1 MCIVNAGKHSNVC
14 MPKYDQINIH
24 KCIFTR
30 ARVRVCVVYTRK
42 RRYRHFKKKR
52 DKQMWETPEGIPRK
66 RQTLHQSSGKSS
78 VLESLVGRSFL
89 PRGTG
94 IVTRRPLVLQLV
106 YTSHDDNQHR
116 SAEAGT
122 LDLDEWAQFLHARS
136 RIYTDFDDVRKE
148 IEHET
153 DRVAGNAKGICSEPI
168 RLKIFSDKVVNL
180 TVVDL
185 PGLTKV
191 PVGEQPE
198 DIEQQIR
205 DLVLFY
211 IGNPN
216 SIILAVSPANM
227 DMATSESLKLAK
239 EVDPDGRRT
248 LAVITKLDLMDAGTD
263 AIDILCGRVI
273 PVKLGIIG
281 VVNRSQQDIIDNKTI
296 KDALRDEAA
305 FLQRKYPT
313 LANRNGTPYL
323 AKTLNRLL
331 MHHIRDCLP
340 ELKTRVTMMMSQF
353 QSLLHSYGDDV
364 QDKAQTLL
372 QIITKFNAAYC
383 QTIEGTARN
392 IETTELCGGA
402 RICYIFHET
411 FGRTLDSIHPLAGL
425 TQMDILTAIR
435 NATGPRP
442 ALFVPEVSFELLVKR
457 QIRRLEE
464 PSLRCIELVHE
475 EMQRIIQF
483 CGTEVQQEML
493 RFPKLHEKIIDVVTQ
508 LLRRRLPPTNSMVE
522 NLVAIELAYIN
533 TKHPDFRPDASLA
546 STLVSDDDKA
556 RNIPVRRI
564 HGNAPSTYEHEQPK
578 RGELRQVDNFANR
591 TNQLDYMQNPK
602 DMMVDGFMDATMR
615 QNMTRFMGEQ
625 GLPRPALPLEPAA
638 SANKDG
644 GANNQNWFSSLIA
657 GPRAE
662 TSAPSKEQSR
672 ESSPSA
678 TPTHQVGKLPTPPEG
693 GILSPQKPVNLLPE
707 VPMQQT
713 RKLTERESK
722 DCEVIERL
730 IKTYFYIV
738 RKSIQDKI
746 PKAIMHFLVNHVK
759 DNLQSELVKHLYRT
773 EEIDTFLSESP
784 EIAQRR
790 KEAAEMLKALQNAN
804 VIIGEIRETHMW

>member
-1 MCIVNAGKHSNVC
+1 MEALIPIINKLQDVFNTVGADSLQLPQIV
-14 MPKYDQINIH
+14 
-24 KCIFTR
+24 
-30 ARVRVCVVYTRK
+30 VV
-42 RRYRHFKKKR
+42 
-52 DKQMWETPEGIPRK
+52 GS
-66 RQTLHQSSGKSS
+66 QSAGKSS

-106 YTSHDDNQHR
+106 YTTSEDNQHR
-116 SAEAGT
+116 SAETGT
-122 LDLDEWAQFLHARS
+122 LDLEEWAQFLH
-136 RIYTDFDDVRKE
+136 IKDKVFTDFTEVRKE
-148 IEHET
+148 IERET
-153 DRVAGNAKGICSEPI
+153 SRVAGDNKGICSEPI
-168 RLKIFSDKVVNL
+168 RLKIYSDKVVNL

-191 PVGEQPE
+191 PVGDQPE
-198 DIEQQIR
+198 DIELQIR
-205 DLVLFY
+205 DLLLYY
-211 IGNPN
+211 ISNPN
-216 SIILAVSPANM
+216 SIILAVSSANM
-227 DMATSESLKLAK
+227 DMATSESLKMAK

-281 VVNRSQQDIIDNKTI
+281 VVNRSQQDIIDSKSI
-296 KDALRDEAA
+296 KEALADEAA
-305 FLQRKYPT
+305 FLQRRYPT

-353 QSLLHSYGDDV
+353 QSLLSSYGDDV

-411 FGRTLDSIHPLAGL
+411 FGRTLDCIHPLAGL

-464 PSLRCIELVHE
+464 PSLRCVELVHE

-493 RFPKLHEKIIDVVTQ
+493 RFPKLHEKIVDVVTQ
-508 LLRRRLPPTNSMVE
+508 LLRRRLPPTNDMVE

-533 TKHPDFRPDASLA
+533 TKHPDFQSNASL
-546 STLVSDDDKA
+546 VSSLLGEEEKS
-556 RNIPVRRI
+556 RSIPVRRS
-564 HGNAPSTYEHEQPK
+564 HGNAPSTYEQEIREQAK
-578 RGELRQVDNFANR
+578 TQSL
-591 TNQLDYMQNPK
+591 QNIQRYVGDQP
-602 DMMVDGFMDATMR
+602 
-615 QNMTRFMGEQ
+615 
-625 GLPRPALPLEPAA
+625 LPRPMALESQPSLPT
-638 SANKDG
+638 SKDQANT
-644 GANNQNWFSSLIA
+644 QNWFSSLIA

-662 TSAPSKEQSR
+662 HTEPSKEQSH
-672 ESSPSA
+672 ENSPNM
-678 TPTHQVGKLPTPPEG
+678 TPTHQAEKLPQLPPPPAEG

-707 VPMQQT
+707 VPMQQS
-713 RKLTERESK
+713 RKLTERETK

-730 IKTYFYIV
+730 IKSYFYIV
-738 RKSIQDKI
+738 RKSIQDKV
-746 PKAIMHFLVNHVK
+746 PKAVMHFLVNHVK

-773 EEIDTFLSESP
+773 DEIDTFLSESP

-790 KEAAEMLKALQNAN
+790 KEAAEMLKALQHAN